1 MVNGMSS
8 VEVFPFVVLPPMFTQ
23 AMVTVKAD
31 KDAER
36 IAIYDRRNLMLITTS
51 NNVPS
56 NIVKIRVPLEFS
68 TSNNLLVGILDDD
81 LTYNAKFLDGCQADL
96 IDGNQVTIRP

>member
-8 VEVFPFVVLPPMFTQ
+8 VEVLPFVALPPMFTQ

-36 IAIYDRRNLMLITTS
+36 IAIYDRRNLMLITSS

-56 NIVKIRVPLEFS
+56 NLVKIRVPLEFA
-68 TSNNLLVGILDDD
+68 TSNNLLIGILDDG
-81 LTYNAKFLDGCQADL
+81 LTYNATFLDACQAE
-96 IDGNQVTIRP
+96 IINGNQVTMHP

>member
-1 MVNGMSS
+1 MSS

-81 LTYNAKFLDGCQADL
+81 LTYNAKFLDGRQADL
-96 IDGNQVTIRP
+96 INGNQVTIRP